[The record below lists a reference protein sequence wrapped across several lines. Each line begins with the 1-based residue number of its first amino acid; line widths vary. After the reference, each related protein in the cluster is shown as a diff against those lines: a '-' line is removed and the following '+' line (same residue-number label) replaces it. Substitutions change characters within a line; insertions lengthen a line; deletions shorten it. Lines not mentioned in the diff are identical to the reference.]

1 VLLGFAQQEAKRRGG
16 HTICWVLVAGDRA
29 DEDLGIW
36 RKPPAAAAAV
46 VVRAER
52 ERERERARAGRT
64 NSPVGEL
71 FGREERNRTDLLLD
85 WTWAVNCSNIFFQI
99 FIISFLLLFFSSFY

>member
-36 RKPPAAAAAV
+36 RKPPAAAAAAV

-52 ERERERARAGRT
+52 EGEREHARGERIAEW
-64 NSPVGEL
+64 EL
-71 FGREERNRTDLLLD
+71 FGREVRNRTGLLLD